1 MLEKWKKN
9 LDRKG
14 KAAALLTD
22 LSKAFD
28 CLNHELLIAKLDA
41 YGFSHSAL
49 TLIYSYLRNR
59 WQRTKV
65 NNSFSSWS
73 CINTGVAQ
81 GGVLGPLL
89 FNIYENDIFY
99 FINEEELTNYAD
111 DNTPY
116 VVAKTLKDVIELLD
130 KNVLLLSRWL
140 KDNYFVINANK
151 CHLLVPKHSKDV
163 AIKIG
168 GEIVKC
174 EAKVILLGI
183 TIDTNLDFDDHVA
196 SFCKKASQKLHA
208 LARIAPFMETNKLRI
223 IMKAFIESQFSY
235 CPLTWMFHSRKLNNR
250 INRIHKRALN
260 IVYKDPTSSFE
271 DLLKRDKSFTIHERN
286 LQRLATEIY
295 KTKNNLAPSFMK
307 KVFPDSQNHV
317 NLRNKPEIQTQN
329 VKSVYMGS
337 ETVSFRGPRIWAMV
351 PDRIKSASSLS
362 DFKIE
367 IKAWKPVGCTC
378 RLCKTYV
385 KNLGFIN

>member
-1 MLEKWKKN
+1 
-9 LDRKG
+9 
-14 KAAALLTD
+14 
-22 LSKAFD
+22 
-28 CLNHELLIAKLDA
+28 
-41 YGFSHSAL
+41 
-49 TLIYSYLRNR
+49 
-59 WQRTKV
+59 
-65 NNSFSSWS
+65 
-73 CINTGVAQ
+73 
-81 GGVLGPLL
+81 
-89 FNIYENDIFY
+89 
-99 FINEEELTNYAD
+99 
-111 DNTPY
+111 
-116 VVAKTLKDVIELLD
+116 
-130 KNVLLLSRWL
+130 
-140 KDNYFVINANK
+140 
-151 CHLLVPKHSKDV
+151 
-163 AIKIG
+163 
-168 GEIVKC
+168 
-174 EAKVILLGI
+174 
-183 TIDTNLDFDDHVA
+183 
-196 SFCKKASQKLHA
+196 
-208 LARIAPFMETNKLRI
+208 
-223 IMKAFIESQFSY
+223 MKAFIESQFSY

-385 KNLGFIN
+385 KNL